1 MAISRLKWNYPGLG
15 EIMRS
20 PTMQADLLRRAKAVA
35 TAAEGASG
43 EAYLTDSGVGRKRAR
58 ASART
63 GSVAAARKEA
73 TDHVLLRSLDA
84 ARD

>member
-15 EIMRS
+15 EIMRGEA
-20 PTMQADLLRRAKAVA
+20 MQADLLRRAKAIA
-35 TAAEGASG
+35 AAAEGASG
-43 EAYLTDSGVGRKRAR
+43 EVYLTDSGVGKRRAR
-58 ASART
+58 ASVRT
-63 GSVAAARKEA
+63 GSAAAAHKEA